1 VIISV
6 FYNNHVTTWLSTK
19 ALNPDVYF
27 LLLVLP
33 LLLLCVGSGLSPLV
47 PVLSVGVLALVLA
60 LPLPLAVPG

>member
-33 LLLLCVGSGLSPLV
+33 LLCVGSGLSPLV

-60 LPLPLAVPG
+60 LPLPFAVPG